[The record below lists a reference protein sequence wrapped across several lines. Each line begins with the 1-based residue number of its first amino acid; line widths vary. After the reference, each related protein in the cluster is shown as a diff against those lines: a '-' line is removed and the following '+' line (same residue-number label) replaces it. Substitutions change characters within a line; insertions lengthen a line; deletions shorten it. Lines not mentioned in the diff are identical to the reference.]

1 MFGHKVESL
10 FASVLEKRL
19 EEIPA
24 GVFKDRIIELRA
36 FLSHFLIKHDQ
47 FVSIEIQGHVV
58 AISAADAS
66 VSYRSADIETLLH
79 LRSLVSSKNF
89 FPAPKLQDMQHL
101 QAIMERRI
109 AESLSQDRVVRGAQ
123 ELFCCENISEYLN
136 NLGHDVKKE
145 LVALLRFF
153 SEAARDSGDWEFSS
167 SLEVIVTS
175 LLKPT

>member
-1 MFGHKVESL
+1 MFGHKGESL
-10 FASVLEKRL
+10 FASVLEKKL
-19 EEIPA
+19 EGIPA
-24 GVFKDRIIELRA
+24 GVLKGRIIELRA
-36 FLSHFLIKHDQ
+36 FLSQFLIKDDQ
-47 FVSIEIQGHVV
+47 FVSIEILGGTV
-58 AISAADAS
+58 ALSAADAA

-153 SEAARDSGDWEFSS
+153 SEAARYSGDWEFSS